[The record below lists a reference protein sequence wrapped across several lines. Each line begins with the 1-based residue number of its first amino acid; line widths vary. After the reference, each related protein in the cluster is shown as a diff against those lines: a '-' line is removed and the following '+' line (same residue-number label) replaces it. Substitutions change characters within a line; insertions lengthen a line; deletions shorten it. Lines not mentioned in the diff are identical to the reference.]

1 MNIGEKL
8 QIFDTYLESIDGI
21 TNRMRP
27 KLSLMARKVL
37 NEAIGISDKVATET
51 NVADAL
57 DLKDLIEKLQ
67 WISDSSEYL
76 DNAVNEARQT
86 EIKSVEDTL
95 SSISQGK
102 QFTATDQN
110 LMICNDKTFIEM
122 IRNLIDGL
130 VAKLKDIIATELCGK
145 VTADSN
151 TANTIRDVVNNAPVA
166 INPNDKAK
174 LERLLAPD
182 FYGQRQKYS
191 DVVRSICFSTIG
203 DVCTKLKSA
212 ISEGMSKS
220 KISTESVSSLLGSF
234 ITNVNTM
241 KQRDDVGDL
250 DIEPALA
257 MVDMIPDMTD
267 AIKNKQHQQ
276 KMLIAE
282 NDGYMVDKAT
292 LRQIQE
298 EYNALEVEIANLSK
312 IGQPRSVIQGSL
324 ESLAGAISR
333 AKLSAGHTYEDSMMR
348 NNINNAKIASTF
360 KSESKKKEV
369 FNEFLDS
376 SEDRRTTWDSA
387 LGILRRMDNP
397 SISTERRSNLE
408 NQYKAAIG
416 KLVSD
421 NETAFRLAADTYE
434 KTRRDPNQII
444 RNSGEMDYQAALAK
458 RRIIGT
464 YLDEAMAGSPTGKL
478 AAGTESA
485 SASFEKIADEIGKLI
500 SAASKN
506 ADDILD
512 LYTAYF
518 FHKKDPSKKVDSL
531 LAVVKKKKGR
541 EGIAPDATSVQ
552 PDPKLFKL
560 DTNTGK
566 YKFMAGSVAVPL
578 HVAYEMSMGWVEFGA
593 ANGSYVIQDNG
604 LDKNKQNI
612 HIWSATFV
620 PNDEDWSFQCTV
632 DIKGSQPVMF
642 DNDFSSNDIT
652 SLIQTAFDVIGN
664 NPVIN

>member
-67 WISDSSEYL
+67 WISNSSEYL

-95 SSISQGK
+95 SSISQDK
-102 QFTATDQN
+102 KFTDTDPK

-130 VAKLKDIIATELCGK
+130 VAKLKDLISADLCYK

-151 TANTIRDVVNNAPVA
+151 TANTIRDVVNNASVA

-174 LERLLAPD
+174 LERLLSPD

-220 KISTESVSSLLGSF
+220 KISTESVSTLLGSF

-257 MVDMIPDMTD
+257 MVDMIPNMTD

-312 IGQPRSVIQGSL
+312 IEQPRSVIQGSL

-387 LGILRRMDNP
+387 LGILRRMGNP
-397 SISTERRSNLE
+397 SISAERRSNLE

-421 NETAFRLAADTYE
+421 NVTAFRLAADTYE

-478 AAGTESA
+478 ASGTESA